1 MSAADFLYNLCVLSC
16 VLELGVLLVKNSDI
30 KAVLGD
36 EIDGMEFELFLIWDA
51 IKL

>member
-1 MSAADFLYNLCVLSC
+1 MRALMCVGAWSAV
-16 VLELGVLLVKNSDI
+16 GLVKNSDI

-36 EIDGMEFELFLIWDA
+36 EIDGMEFELSLIWDA